1 MFLFLM
7 VRPPPTTTLTAPL
20 LPFTALFRSAAAL
33 PSRLADIL
41 VAADGIHSVIRKQ
54 LHPDEGDPVYSGVNM
69 WRGATVGKPF
79 LQGANMVRIG
89 WLATGK
95 LVVYPIRND
104 VDGKGNQLINWVVE
118 IETPNY
124 KQKDRK
130 RVV

>member
-1 MFLFLM
+1 
-7 VRPPPTTTLTAPL
+7 
-20 LPFTALFRSAAAL
+20 
-33 PSRLADIL
+33 
-41 VAADGIHSVIRKQ
+41 
-54 LHPDEGDPVYSGVNM
+54 M

-124 KQKDRK
+124 KKKRDWNKEGTLDDFMWAFKDMK
-130 RVV
+130 FDWLDVPALLSGTDKILEYPMVDQDPLPFWTQGRVTLMGDAAHPMYPRG